1 MILLKNNKN
10 ILLRRLNSN
19 DFDKLFEYL
28 QNLSAETKKRFGPHL
43 FDQKSILDFYS
54 NSDKNI
60 GYIAINMQSQDI
72 IAYSIIKIGYLE
84 HDSFRLRSY
93 GLVPDNNTDCTFAP
107 SVADAWQGLGIGNAL
122 LNFILDDL
130 ITFKIKRIILWGGVQ
145 TKNYKAVNF
154 YIKNGFKILGKF
166 EYIGENYD
174 MIKEIGN

>member
-1 MILLKNNKN
+1 MVLLKNNKN

-19 DFDKLFEYL
+19 DFDKLSEYL
-28 QNLSAETKKRFGPHL
+28 QNLSTETKKRFGPHL
-43 FDQKSILDFYS
+43 FDRETIINLYTNS
-54 NSDKNI
+54 NSANS
-60 GYIAINMQSQDI
+60 YIAIDQEAQNI

-84 HDSFRLRSY
+84 HDNVRLRSY

-107 SVADAWQGLGIGNAL
+107 SVADAWQGRGIGNAL